1 MIWKLYEFSLV
12 LFNMILYLQKKDKKL
27 KIMNYFLQKQ
37 FQENYNLTI
46 CPNLQTNLISTNQ
59 QFTN

>member
-46 CPNLQTNLISTNQ
+46 CPNLQTNLISTN
-59 QFTN
+59 

>member
-1 MIWKLYEFSLV
+1 MIWKLYEFLLV

-27 KIMNYFLQKQ
+27 KIMNSFLQKQ

-46 CPNLQTNLISTNQ
+46 SPNLQTNLISTN
-59 QFTN
+59 